1 MNMSSLYEVLGIRPG
16 AHPVEIDA
24 AYQLLKELPGLD
36 AEDQIGISVA
46 YQTLIYPSRRAEYD
60 RDLIKTLTIV
70 QPPVAQLQH
79 PIIINKTPVYLPEPK
94 RSESA
99 SVAVWFVGGV
109 VGMCLLFV
117 IGLAI

>member
-1 MNMSSLYEVLGIRPG
+1 MSSFYEILGVRPS

-24 AYQLLKELPGLD
+24 AYQLLKTLPELD
-36 AEDQIGISVA
+36 AEDQIGISIA

-70 QPPVAQLQH
+70 PPPVAQIQH
-79 PIIINKTPVYLPEPK
+79 PVIINRNPIYLPESKPVQN
-94 RSESA
+94 EA
-99 SVAVWFVGGV
+99 GGVIMWFVGGV

-117 IGLAI
+117 IGLTF